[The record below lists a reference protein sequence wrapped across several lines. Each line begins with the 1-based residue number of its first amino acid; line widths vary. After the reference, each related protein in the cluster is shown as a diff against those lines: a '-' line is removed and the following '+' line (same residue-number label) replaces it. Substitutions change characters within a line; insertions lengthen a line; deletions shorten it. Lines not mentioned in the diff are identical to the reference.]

1 MGLRE
6 ASYTDDFG
14 RKWAVLLPDRL
25 PDDAAPMGLP
35 LGPQSLESL
44 GLPIEIE
51 VALHNALFDRRVWD
65 YGTAVRNTRSVE
77 SAIRAVYRL
86 SVHGVLD
93 AYRQSLESEPL
104 PPESAAE

>member
-44 GLPIEIE
+44 GLPLDIE
-51 VALHNALFDRRVWD
+51 VALHNALFERRVWD
-65 YGTAVRNTRSVE
+65 YATAVSRLSAVE
-77 SAIRAVYRL
+77 SAVRSVYRL
-86 SVHGVLD
+86 SVHRVLD
-93 AYRQSLESEPL
+93 AYRQSLETEPL
-104 PPESAAE
+104 PPDSASE